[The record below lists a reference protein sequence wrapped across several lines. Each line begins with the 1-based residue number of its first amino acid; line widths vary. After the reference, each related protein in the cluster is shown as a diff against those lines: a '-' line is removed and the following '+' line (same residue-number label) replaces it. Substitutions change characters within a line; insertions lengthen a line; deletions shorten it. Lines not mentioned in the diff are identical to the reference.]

1 MLLTFTK
8 EKKIKIGFHI
18 YPAVFFI
25 FFGLVWREMFFSG
38 EGEFLSQ
45 RSVLIHGSVVEK
57 REDKAKNLQD
67 NLPNVDLN
75 YCRMNAPLLLV
86 SE

>member
-1 MLLTFTK
+1 
-8 EKKIKIGFHI
+8 
-18 YPAVFFI
+18 
-25 FFGLVWREMFFSG
+25 MFFSG

-45 RSVLIHGSVVEK
+45 RTVLIHGSVVEK
-57 REDKAKNLQD
+57 REDKVKNLQD